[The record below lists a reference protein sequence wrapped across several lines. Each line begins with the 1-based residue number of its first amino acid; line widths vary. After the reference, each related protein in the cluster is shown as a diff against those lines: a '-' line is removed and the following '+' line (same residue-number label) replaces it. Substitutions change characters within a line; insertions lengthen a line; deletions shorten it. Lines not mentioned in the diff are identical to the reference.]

1 MLDLASVPVVDVH
14 CHPFLNKGS
23 VTPEQFTNMT
33 AFGGGS
39 QEYMEEGGVE
49 FEEGARRELQRTKR
63 DTLYFRRMLRDLAG
77 FFGVDLDLKAVL
89 EERNRAVEEDYTGY
103 VRRLYDDVGITT
115 LIPDFGNPLPSL
127 DPDAVRAEL
136 PVEIVPVFRIEPLIV
151 ELLETDAGPSELLG
165 RFDKVVS
172 DALGSGRYKGLKSV
186 IAYRTGLDV
195 SPLSRA
201 RDQGYLAVDA
211 IRRGTGGGATKKLR
225 DYLLC
230 RAMELCMEHEA
241 PIQIHTGM
249 GDHEVNLLHCRP
261 AHLMNV
267 LRSPA
272 FRACRVLL
280 VHAGYPYHREAGYMA
295 NVLPRVYCD
304 LSEGIPFAGHAAKRI
319 ISEVLEM
326 APLSKVIYGSDGF
339 TLPEIN
345 YTSAKVG
352 KQALAGVLE
361 ELVTDGA
368 LSKSDVLQA
377 AGMVLSGNAREL
389 YRLDWQ

>member
-23 VTPEQFTNMT
+23 VTAEQFTNMT

-49 FEEGARRELQRTKR
+49 FDEEARRELQRTKR
-63 DTLYFRRMLRDLAG
+63 DTLYFRRMLQDLAG
-77 FFGVDLDLKAVL
+77 FFGVAPDLKAML
-89 EERNRAVEEDYTGY
+89 EERNRAVEADYTGY
-103 VRRLYDDVGITT
+103 VRRLYDDAGITT
-115 LIPDFGNPLPSL
+115 LVPDFGNPLPSL

-136 PVEIVPVFRIEPLIV
+136 PVEIIPVFRIEPLIV
-151 ELLETDAGPSELLG
+151 ELLATDAGPSELLG
-165 RFDKVVS
+165 RFDEAVS
-172 DALGSGRYKGLKSV
+172 DALGSGRYKGLKSI

-211 IRRGTGGGATKKLR
+211 IKRGTGGGATKKLR

-241 PIQIHTGM
+241 PMQIHTGM
-249 GDHEVNLLHCRP
+249 GDREVNLLHCRP
-261 AHLMNV
+261 AYLMDL
-267 LRSPA
+267 LRSSA

-295 NVLPRVYCD
+295 NVLPHVYCD

-345 YTSAKVG
+345 YTSAKLG

-361 ELVTDGA
+361 ELVTDGT
-368 LSKSDVLQA
+368 LSESAVLQA
-377 AGMVLSGNAREL
+377 ANMILSGNAREL
-389 YRLDWQ
+389 YRLD